1 MKNIRLITIPI
12 IALGL
17 LMFNGCAKENTPTTN
32 KFGNIQCKVNGTDW
46 VSMPGGGYGYMDDPS
61 HLEIF
66 GLQIKGTD
74 TSCVGIALSLTPNK
88 LGLYEG
94 ETKIFDGGYVL
105 YYPNTDQTQQ
115 INILVRYKTTYKV
128 ELTKLDLENHKV
140 SGTFSNV
147 QIAPS
152 GQGLP
157 DYIITE
163 GRFTDL
169 YLEN

>member
-1 MKNIRLITIPI
+1 MKYFRLITIPV
-12 IALGL
+12 IALAL
-17 LMFNGCAKENTPTTN
+17 LIFNGCAKENNQPTN
-32 KFGNIQCKVNGTDW
+32 KYGNIQCKVNGTTW
-46 VSMPGGGYGYMDDPS
+46 ASMPGAGYGMMDDPS
-61 HLEIF
+61 HIEIF
-66 GLQIKGTD
+66 GLQIKGSD
-74 TSCVGIALSLTPNK
+74 TSFIGIALSLTPNK

-105 YYPNTDQTQQ
+105 YYPSTDEIQQ
-115 INILVRYKTTYKV
+115 MNILVKYKTTYKV

-163 GRFTDL
+163 GSFTDL